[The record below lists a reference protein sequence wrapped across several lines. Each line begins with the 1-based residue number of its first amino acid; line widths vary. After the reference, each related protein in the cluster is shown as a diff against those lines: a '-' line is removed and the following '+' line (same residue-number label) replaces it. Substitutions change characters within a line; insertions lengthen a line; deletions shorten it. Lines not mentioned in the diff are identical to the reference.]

1 MSIDVSGTQYVPK
14 SRIVEIKI
22 EIKNNYEQ
30 CVMSAFGF
38 SNGLVQKE

>member
-1 MSIDVSGTQYVPK
+1 MSIDVSGTQSVPK
-14 SRIVEIKI
+14 SRIVEI

-30 CVMSAFGF
+30 CVISAFGF